1 MPKIQRLHINSRA
14 SKVVIHEQRV
24 ETSGIVAK
32 NPPGKDIG
40 EQTKCVFSQLE
51 QLLHDAGSHKN
62 RILKI
67 QIWLG
72 NMDDFDAM
80 NNIYDEWVYE
90 IDRPVRACVG
100 AQLANPD
107 YLIEIQATAILD

>member
-1 MPKIQRLHINSRA
+1 M
-14 SKVVIHEQRV
+14 E
-24 ETSGIVAK
+24 
-32 NPPGKDIG
+32 
-40 EQTKCVFSQLE
+40 
-51 QLLHDAGSHKN
+51 
-62 RILKI
+62 
-67 QIWLG
+67 
-72 NMDDFDAM
+72 DFDAM